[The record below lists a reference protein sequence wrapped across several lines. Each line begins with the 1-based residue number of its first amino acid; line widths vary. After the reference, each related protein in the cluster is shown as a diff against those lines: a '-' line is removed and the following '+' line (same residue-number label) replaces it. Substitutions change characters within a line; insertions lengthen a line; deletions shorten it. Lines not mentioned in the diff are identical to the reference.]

1 MVVWDKVRT
10 IRSLLLKLVSTVSRI
25 SALCA
30 STYELYTRE
39 QNISRVSYL

>member
-10 IRSLLLKLVSTVSRI
+10 IRSLLKLVSTVSRI